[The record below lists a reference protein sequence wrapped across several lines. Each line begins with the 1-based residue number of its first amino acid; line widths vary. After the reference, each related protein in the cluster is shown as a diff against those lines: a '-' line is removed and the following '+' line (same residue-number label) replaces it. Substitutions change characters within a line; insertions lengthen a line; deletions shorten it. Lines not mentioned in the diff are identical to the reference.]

1 MYYDKNY
8 SWISNLFH
16 QIKLAILC
24 ELLEV
29 PFQTKGKPEYKR
41 GVLHMITLAFHIG
54 KRRMDYS
61 VRWSLGHSSKKEKL
75 NDKEDFWFPVWPIR
89 GLEVTSLG
97 LTS

>member
-1 MYYDKNY
+1 MYVREHFTQFRGNMYYDKNY

-54 KRRMDYS
+54 KRRM
-61 VRWSLGHSSKKEKL
+61 RTIQFAGAW
-75 NDKEDFWFPVWPIR
+75 
-89 GLEVTSLG
+89 VTVPKRKN
-97 LTS
+97 